1 MIRVLEGIKPQSRVA
16 RHTVQQEGQLA
27 PKADTHPYLPELTR
41 THNDDDGGADGNAKE
56 ALLRQSAVDHAPED
70 PSSIPVWA
78 GGAGP
83 APLCRI
89 SKLPSLH
96 LSIHAAIHTIISS

>member
-56 ALLRQSAVDHAPED
+56 VGCSKSVCLLNVAHAIFSGD
-70 PSSIPVWA
+70 P
-78 GGAGP
+78 
-83 APLCRI
+83 
-89 SKLPSLH
+89 
-96 LSIHAAIHTIISS
+96 